1 MEESVMGSYVY
12 VGNLDLSTTEDMV
25 RAAFSSAGSRIKSV
39 VILRS
44 PQNDRSRGFGF
55 VELGSEDEALEA
67 TRTMNGV
74 EIAGRPIKVGP
85 ARERASVRSPG
96 TSFQS
101 YSGLGGRGPGGPRRP
116 GGSKNKR
123 R

>member
-1 MEESVMGSYVY
+1 MGIYVY

-25 RAAFSSAGSRIKSV
+25 RAAFTTGGSPVKSV

-55 VELGSEDEALEA
+55 VELGTEEEAQAA

-74 EIAGRPIKVGP
+74 EIGGRPIKVSP
-85 ARERASVRSPG
+85 SRERAPVRSQA

-116 GGSKNKR
+116 GGGARNKR
-123 R
+123 RS

>member
-1 MEESVMGSYVY
+1 MGIHVY
-12 VGNLDLSTTEDMV
+12 VGNLDHSTTEDMV
-25 RAAFSSAGSRIKSV
+25 RAAFTSAGNPIKSV

-44 PQNDRSRGFGF
+44 PQNGRSRGFGF
-55 VELGSEDEALEA
+55 VELGSEEQALEA

-74 EIAGRPIKVGP
+74 EIGGRPIKVGP

-101 YSGLGGRGPGGPRRP
+101 FSGLGGRSPGGPRRP
-116 GGSKNKR
+116 GGGGSRKKR

>member
-1 MEESVMGSYVY
+1 MGIYVY
-12 VGNLDLSTTEDMV
+12 VGNLDLSTTEEMV
-25 RAAFSSAGSRIKSV
+25 RAAFVTAGSPVKSV

-55 VELGSEDEALEA
+55 VELGSEEEAQAA
-67 TRTMNGV
+67 TRAVNGV
-74 EIAGRPIKVGP
+74 EIAGRPIKVSP
-85 ARERASVRSPG
+85 ARERAAIRAPG

-116 GGSKNKR
+116 GGGGARNKR

>member
-1 MEESVMGSYVY
+1 MGIYVY

-25 RAAFSSAGSRIKSV
+25 RAAFTSAGRPIKSV

-55 VELGSEDEALEA
+55 VELGTEEEAQEA
-67 TRTMNGV
+67 TRMVNGV
-74 EIAGRPIKVGP
+74 EIAGRPIKVSP
-85 ARERASVRSPG
+85 ARERASMRSPG

-101 YSGLGGRGPGGPRRP
+101 YSGLGGRPGGARRP
-116 GGSKNKR
+116 GGSKSKR

>member
-1 MEESVMGSYVY
+1 MGTFVY

-25 RAAFSSAGSRIKSV
+25 RAAFTSTGSPVRSV

-44 PQNDRSRGFGF
+44 PQNGRSRGFGF
-55 VELGSEDEALEA
+55 VELGSEDEAMA
-67 TRTMNGV
+67 AQRAMNGV
-74 EIAGRPIKVGP
+74 EIAGRPIKVSP
-85 ARERASVRSPG
+85 ARERAPTRTQG

-101 YSGLGGRGPGGPRRP
+101 YSGLGRSPGGPRRP
-116 GGSKNKR
+116 GGGGARNKR

>member
-1 MEESVMGSYVY
+1 MGIYVY
-12 VGNLDLSTTEDMV
+12 VGNLGALTTEKMV
-25 RAAFSSAGSRIKSV
+25 REAFTTGGSRIKSV

-55 VELGSEDEALEA
+55 VEVDSEDEAQA
-67 TRTMNGV
+67 AARTMNGV
-74 EIAGRPIKVGP
+74 EIEGRPIKVGP
-85 ARERASVRSPG
+85 ARERAPDRSER

-101 YSGLGGRGPGGPRRP
+101 YSGLGGRGTGGPRRP
-116 GGSKNKR
+116 GGAKRKR